1 MKLLERIGKAREEL
15 KVYEQEAAVV
25 QTEQQVNI
33 YSMSDDN

>member
-1 MKLLERIGKAREEL
+1 MKLLERIGKAQEEL